1 MNAISGSIAAAP
13 RLYRAMTDRQVFV
26 ITAALFIVLT
36 LAGFIPS
43 SLAKIGAVQAGQ
55 RPPFPIVLHVHAATM
70 GLWLLLLLAQSLL
83 AATGRR
89 AAHRVLGIAG
99 AVLLPVIIVTGVLLI
114 DATWKQL
121 WSPDTAA
128 AMPEPALAET
138 RTFVSNILLLQTRA
152 LIAFPLFVVWA
163 LMIRRS
169 DPDAHRR
176 LMLLGTAVPVL
187 AGLDRLSEALGWT
200 TMPASPISMDI
211 WLLASVL
218 PILVL
223 DFARG
228 RGLHST
234 TRAWLVINVLM
245 ATGVNLLWNS
255 PWWLETAPRLVGVAA
270 AIAETG

>member
-1 MNAISGSIAAAP
+1 MNAIPETLAAAP
-13 RLYRAMTDRQVFV
+13 RLHRAITDRQVFV
-26 ITAALFIVLT
+26 MTAALFVLLT

-43 SLAKIGAVQAGQ
+43 SLAKIDAVQAGQ
-55 RPPFPIVLHVHAATM
+55 RPPFPVVLHVHAATM
-70 GLWLLLLLAQSLL
+70 GLWLLLLLAQSAL

-99 AVLLPVIIVTGVLLI
+99 VVLLPVIIVTGVLLI

-121 WSPDTAA
+121 WSPATAA
-128 AMPEPALAET
+128 AMPEPALTGT
-138 RTFVSNILLLQTRA
+138 RTFVSNILLLQARA
-152 LIAFPLFVVWA
+152 LVAFPLFVVWA
-163 LMIRRS
+163 LLVRRS

-223 DFARG
+223 DFARD
-228 RGLHST
+228 RGLHYT
-234 TRAWLVINVLM
+234 TRVWLVVNLVM
-245 ATGVNLLWNS
+245 AATVNLLWNS
-255 PWWLETAPRLVGVAA
+255 PWWLQTAPRLAGVA
-270 AIAETG
+270 

>member
-13 RLYRAMTDRQVFV
+13 RLYRAITDRQVFV
-26 ITAALFIVLT
+26 ITAALFVVLT

-55 RPPFPIVLHVHAATM
+55 RPPFPAVLHVHAVTM
-70 GLWLLLLLAQSLL
+70 GLWLLLLLAQSGL
-83 AATGRR
+83 AAAGRR
-89 AAHRVLGIAG
+89 AARRMLGIAG
-99 AVLLPVIIVTGVLLI
+99 AVLLPVIVITGVLLI

-121 WSPDTAA
+121 WNPATAA
-128 AMPEPALAET
+128 AMPEPVLTET
-138 RTFVSNILLLQTRA
+138 RTFVSNIMLLQARA

-163 LMIRRS
+163 LLIRRS
-169 DPDAHRR
+169 DVDAHRR

-218 PILVL
+218 PILVADL
-223 DFARG
+223 ARG
-228 RGLHST
+228 RGLHFT
-234 TRAWLVINVLM
+234 TKVWLAVNVVM
-245 ATGVNLLWNS
+245 AALVNLLWNS
-255 PWWLETAPRLVGVAA
+255 PWWLETAPRLVGVA
-270 AIAETG
+270 